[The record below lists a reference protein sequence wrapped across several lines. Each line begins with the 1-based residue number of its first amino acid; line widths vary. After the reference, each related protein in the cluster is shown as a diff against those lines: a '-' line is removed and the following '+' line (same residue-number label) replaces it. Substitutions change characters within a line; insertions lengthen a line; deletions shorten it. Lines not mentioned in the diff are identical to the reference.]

1 MKYETWACV
10 ERWWGGRK
18 VGHLRRLE
26 KLWSSHSGESGY
38 KLTGYLKDHLAPLC
52 PFKTDGHKFMMVQSA
67 LWCVSPGAQIQKE
80 RKHIVSCPGVGFQP
94 DGVCKSPTGQGS

>member
-1 MKYETWACV
+1 MGRQESWAF
-10 ERWWGGRK
+10 EEA
-18 VGHLRRLE
+18 E

-94 DGVCKSPTGQGS
+94 DGVWQKPNGTRELGYWQQYC